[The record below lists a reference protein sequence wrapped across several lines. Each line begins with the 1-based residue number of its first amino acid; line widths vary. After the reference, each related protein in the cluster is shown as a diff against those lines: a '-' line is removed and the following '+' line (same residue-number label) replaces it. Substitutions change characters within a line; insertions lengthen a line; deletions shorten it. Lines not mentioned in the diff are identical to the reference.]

1 MKLDALVQP
10 FVRPMRDGSP
20 DIVVTEGAVN
30 FRGGEDADRVAAIV
44 AALQRRPEVGAIF
57 TRPGAR
63 GGYEGVV
70 PGTLSF
76 DVARWN
82 HPRSGE
88 ILVSANWTRE
98 KNEAGYEGKTTQS
111 GAAGH
116 GATSPHD
123 IHIPLIAAGPDFREH
138 AVSDAPT
145 SNVDL
150 APTLLR
156 LLGLEVPATMAG
168 RVIEEGLRRGR
179 PAPVRVD
186 HAAETVR
193 TADGSYELTAHIS
206 VAASHRYLDDTEVKR
221 R

>member
-1 MKLDALVQP
+1 M
-10 FVRPMRDGSP
+10 
-20 DIVVTEGAVN
+20 
-30 FRGGEDADRVAAIV
+30 
-44 AALQRRPEVGAIF
+44 
-57 TRPGAR
+57 
-63 GGYEGVV
+63 

-76 DVARWN
+76 GVARWN

-111 GAAGH
+111 GVAGH
-116 GATSPHD
+116 GTTSPHD
-123 IHIPLIAAGPDFREH
+123 IQIPLMAAGPDFREH

-156 LLGLEVPATMAG
+156 LLGLEVPATMTG
-168 RVIEEGLRRGR
+168 RVIEEALAERTVARS
-179 PAPVRVD
+179 VRVE

-193 TADGSYELTAHIS
+193 TPDGSYELTAHVS
-206 VAASHRYLDDTEVKR
+206 VAAGHRYLDYTEVKR